1 MNKNAREI
9 SLLGVFAALYVA
21 LCFVTPSFG
30 VFQFRVAETLIV
42 LVFYNKK
49 YSAAIILGTFI
60 ANLFGEIGIID
71 AVLGSAASAIVCLI
85 IILAKRKAVI
95 PPAAG
100 IINGIIIG
108 AMLYALE
115 IIPDMGIIAVMGAVA
130 LSVFIV
136 TLIGVILFAGLE
148 KTSPKFISMIKTM
161 SSDSRNDLNL

>member
-1 MNKNAREI
+1 MNKNVREI

-21 LCFVTPSFG
+21 LCLAIAPLSFG
-30 VFQFRVAETLIV
+30 VFQFRVAEILIV
-42 LVFYNKK
+42 LPFYNKK

-60 ANLFGEIGIID
+60 ANLFGYIGIID
-71 AVLGSAASAIVCLI
+71 AVLGSAASAIVCLV
-85 IILAKRKAVI
+85 IILVKRKAVI

-100 IINGIIIG
+100 VINGIIIG

-136 TLIGVILFAGLE
+136 TLIGVILFTGLE
-148 KTSPKFISMIKTM
+148 KTSPKFINMIKTM
-161 SSDSRNDLNL
+161 SGDSQ